1 MKRFALALPLSLAS
15 ATAASAGTVD
25 TPRCRTDLAQANALI
40 QAVDTRT
47 YKSPPRR
54 NDYTAACTVLRQNR
68 VDMRAATKIMQRCM
82 TGRDRD
88 ENIGQM
94 VASLGDIEMV
104 LARNCR

>member
-1 MKRFALALPLSLAS
+1 MRPFALALPLSFAS
-15 ATAASAGTVD
+15 ATVTSAGMVD

-40 QAVDTRT
+40 QAVDNRT

-54 NDYTAACTVLRQNR
+54 NDQAAVCAVLRQNR
-68 VDMRAATKIMQRCM
+68 LDMRAATEIMQRCM

-88 ENIGQM
+88 ENVGQM
-94 VASLGDIEMV
+94 VASLSDIEEV